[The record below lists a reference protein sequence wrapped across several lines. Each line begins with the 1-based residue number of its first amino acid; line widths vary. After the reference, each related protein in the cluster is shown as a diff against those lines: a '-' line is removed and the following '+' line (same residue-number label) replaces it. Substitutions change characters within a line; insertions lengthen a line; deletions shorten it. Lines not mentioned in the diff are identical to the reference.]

1 MATQNIA
8 GLFDDV
14 PSPSEDFCAAA
25 PKFVHVVNGVE
36 TTPQEQCT
44 ACGELLES
52 DGQYVARYSHNCD
65 NEQQN
70 CAVTKDQIFTDAETA
85 AKVCVLDIQK
95 DMNPGNTQEKIV
107 VTEQT

>member
-1 MATQNIA
+1 MATQDIA

-14 PSPSEDFCAAA
+14 PSPSGDFCAAA
-25 PKFVHVVNGVE
+25 PKFKHVVNGLE
-36 TTPQEQCT
+36 TTPQDQCT

-52 DGQYVARYSHNCD
+52 GGQYIARYSHSCD

-70 CAVTKDQIFTDAETA
+70 CAVTKGNVFTVAEVA
-85 AKVCVLDIQK
+85 EKVCILDIQK
-95 DMNPGNTQEKIV
+95 DMNPGNTQEKVV